1 VPAYNEEERISTVLA
16 AIKQASLIDQIV
28 VVNDGSTDRT
38 YEVAASDP
46 AVTAVSLTCNVGKG
60 GAMCAGA
67 AAANADVLLFLDA
80 DLIGLKPEQ
89 VDSIIRPVAS
99 GEADM
104 AVGVFRAGRRSTTW
118 AQILVPYI
126 SGQRAIRKDI
136 FLSIPDLRKVRSGV
150 EVAITKYFKL
160 MRMPVTTVVITGV
173 THAMKEE
180 KIGLARGFAARL
192 RMYYEIG
199 KVMTNGRA
207 IVDAARSSKKK
218 P

>member
-1 VPAYNEEERISTVLA
+1 MPAYNEEERISTVLA
-16 AIKQASLIDQIV
+16 AIKQANLVDQIV

-46 AVTAVSLTCNVGKG
+46 AVTAVNLSRNVGKG

-89 VDSIIRPVAS
+89 VDGIVRPVAM
-99 GEADM
+99 GETDM

-150 EVAITKYFKL
+150 EAAITKYFKI
-160 MRMPVTTVVITGV
+160 MRMPVKTVAITGV

-180 KIGLARGFAARL
+180 KIGLARGFAARM

-207 IVDAARSSKKK
+207 IVEAARKARKR
-218 P
+218 